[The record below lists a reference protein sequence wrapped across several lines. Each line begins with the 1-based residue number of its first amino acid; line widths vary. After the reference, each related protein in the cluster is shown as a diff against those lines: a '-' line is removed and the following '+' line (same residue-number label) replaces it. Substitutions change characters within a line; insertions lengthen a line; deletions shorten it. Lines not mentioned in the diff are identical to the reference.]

1 MAAAAAGG
9 AGTTPAKEM
18 DKKVELMKEVRAHE
32 VAISELN
39 SLPPSRQPVYQKTG
53 NIFFRKSIKSVVTAE
68 QKQLDLARDRLNKLD
83 QA

>member
-1 MAAAAAGG
+1 MAAAAARG
-9 AGTTPAKEM
+9 AGMTPVKEM
-18 DKKVELMKEVRAHE
+18 DKKVELMKEVKAHE

-39 SLPPSRQPVYQKTG
+39 SLPPSRPVYQKTG

>member
-1 MAAAAAGG
+1 MAAAAARG
-9 AGTTPAKEM
+9 AGTAPAKEM

-39 SLPPSRQPVYQKTG
+39 SLPPSRPVYQKTG